1 MNNKPINFFFFL
13 LIFYVTFPFV
23 FKEQHLLQ
31 DLIFLGI
38 SVLIIVSNYKLLLK
52 KTNIL
57 STKKIF
63 LIMLF
68 SLLSIFSI
76 AYPIY
81 LGTMDF
87 TYFRGIYF
95 TSLQLLIT
103 HLAMITIFI
112 KLYKEKA
119 TFELLTKFYIGS
131 CLMYILTTF
140 ILISIPPLKEIWLSV
155 LYISETDIEHLL
167 KPQYSTRI
175 GIDGFAGFRQT
186 LRFSIG
192 IVLNSFLIVKTLKSQ
207 KKLSWLFY
215 VSLIFLLLGTLLYGR
230 IGSVVS
236 IATLFILLVFFL
248 GYQKTMHFGVSIL
261 SFSFIGIL
269 LLIGISFLS
278 EPIRIWF
285 EWAFEL
291 IINFV
296 QTGKFSS
303 TSTDILFEKMYFVPS
318 LKEFFVGEGWF
329 TDPISGS
336 YFGGTDVGFL
346 RSILFFGIFPTLINY
361 FIPFFIIS
369 DMKNALSKQ
378 DKLSSRFLGS
388 LLFLLFIVFEIKGG
402 IFHYLIPY
410 LIPFYII
417 VDFQKKSNSNIKE
430 VSL

>member
-1 MNNKPINFFFFL
+1 MNNKVTNFFFFL

-31 DLIFLGI
+31 DLIFLSI
-38 SVLIIVSNYKLLLK
+38 SALIIVFNSKILLK
-52 KTNIL
+52 KTNIF
-57 STKKIF
+57 SIKSIF

-68 SLLSIFSI
+68 GLISIFSI

-81 LGTMDF
+81 LGTVDF

-95 TSLQLLIT
+95 TSLQLVIT

-119 TFELLTKFYIGS
+119 TIELLIKFYIAS

-140 ILISIPPLKEIWLSV
+140 ILINIPSLKEAWLNV

-215 VSLIFLLLGTLLYGR
+215 VSLIFLFLGTLLYGR
-230 IGSVVS
+230 IGSIVS
-236 IATLFILLVFFL
+236 IITLFTLIVFFL
-248 GYQKTMHFGVSIL
+248 GNQKTLHFGITIL
-261 SFSFIGIL
+261 SFSFMGVL
-269 LLIGISFLS
+269 LLIGVSFLS

-291 IINFV
+291 IISFV

-303 TSTDILFEKMYFVPS
+303 TSTDILFETMYFVPS

-346 RSILFFGIFPTLINY
+346 RSLLFFGIFPTLINY
-361 FIPFFIIS
+361 FIPFFIIF
-369 DMKNALSKQ
+369 DIKNTLSKQ
-378 DKLSSRFLGS
+378 EKLSSRFFGA
-388 LLFLLFIVFEIKGG
+388 LLILLFIVFEIKGG
-402 IFHYLIPY
+402 ISHYLIPY
-410 LIPFYII
+410 LIPFYIV
-417 VDFQKKSNSNIKE
+417 VDFQKKGKHNIKE
-430 VSL
+430 ASL